1 MKRLVTLFA
10 LLFFLTARI
19 SFVQDGRVL
28 SVSMVQLMAIPEQL
42 NGKVITVRGFLLIV
56 YQRHD
61 RAAAFL
67 YLHEEDQ
74 KHSLDNGVLVIP
86 SKQMIKNEETLNRQY
101 VSLTGKAKI
110 TPTSGL
116 PIVAMTDI
124 QSCVLIE

>member
-56 YQRHD
+56 YQPHD

-67 YLHEEDQ
+67 
-74 KHSLDNGVLVIP
+74 
-86 SKQMIKNEETLNRQY
+86 
-101 VSLTGKAKI
+101 
-110 TPTSGL
+110 
-116 PIVAMTDI
+116 
-124 QSCVLIE
+124 